1 MGYNIEISFN
11 ILKNPNT
18 SQMEKDIISI
28 ALANSCNHFHNFYE
42 MENGHIPRNHSV
54 FTTNFDENKIEYI
67 LGFLRDIKK
76 TKGLYIESIY
86 DDETN
91 KLLYASTYYLTT
103 LGKQTA
109 SQFKKEKR
117 VRSYSEDELII
128 LNELKHK

>member
-18 SQMEKDIISI
+18 SQMEKEIISI

-42 MENGHIPRNHSV
+42 MENGHIPRNHSI
-54 FTTNFDENKIEYI
+54 FTTHFDEHKIQNI
-67 LGFLRDIKK
+67 LNFLRDIKK

-86 DDETN
+86 DDEAN

-103 LGKQTA
+103 MRKDCA
-109 SQFKKEKR
+109 NQFKQEKR